1 MYAQTRARAWCPGI
15 RQLSAAILLAAS
27 LAQRS
32 AAFEISA
39 PLLPAVTNTA
49 AVGQTASG
57 KPEPKPSELSL
68 RDFITLVLE
77 RNESIHLRLL
87 EFEVNRKRYKGEW
100 GAFEPELVLGYDR
113 VENERQNTAEQR
125 RSSGVLIFKEKNNI
139 YNSGLEALVPTGA
152 RIRMGY
158 TLRDLRNNLQDPIVP
173 IPPLGTI
180 VTNALGSLNGQPEY
194 QTFVG
199 LSVTQPIL
207 KNAWNSATLAT
218 VRLAALASDLA
229 FQEYRRNMMII
240 LSTAEAAYWNLYLS
254 QEQVRFFDESV
265 ALAEG
270 LVRDTRARLEAGRA
284 SDLDVL
290 QAEAGLALRKSKL
303 AEAQQKQRETV
314 AQLRTPISLPVDAV
328 EVEIRAKDQ
337 PNPLADVPP
346 FEQSG
351 QRALELNPD
360 YLSEQK
366 KLAQENV
373 KLAYAKNQRLPQL
386 DLKASYG
393 LNGLG
398 DSPGDSW
405 QQAQS
410 GDFPSFSVGVEV
422 RIPLGGGI
430 KARNDLD
437 AARLKKKQALLQVKE
452 IETQVL
458 NAVKTALLKVENAR
472 NTVQNYRDVV
482 RYDEDLLKTQMARLQ
497 EGKVEGRKV
506 LEAEADLFEARN
518 GVAEALVQHER
529 ARLEMVL
536 VEGALLQARNLEWT
550 QQELQERTGDAFRRA
565 GGSEDRFNELLNE
578 LKTRYEPQHSITP

>member
-49 AVGQTASG
+49 AVGQTAPG

-180 VTNALGSLNGQPEY
+180 TTNALGLNGQPEY

-314 AQLRTPISLPVDAV
+314 AQLRTLISLPVDAV